1 MRRAEPDL
9 IDSYVAELAAALGGP
24 RRIRAD
30 LVTEARDSLVD
41 ATERWQRAGLETSA
55 AKRRAVDEFGPLD
68 EIAAGYRTELGL
80 ARAKRTVLLF
90 AAVLMPQPV
99 IWAEG
104 RWPWN
109 SAPTP
114 ADRPVVTFLQT
125 AIEWT
130 GMGLVV
136 GTLLVLAACGVGLRW
151 PAVRRRAAVVAAG
164 FALVASSS
172 ILVSGLVL
180 SAGSATDLPGMAA
193 SVGWALVLV
202 LAPMAMVTVAAARCL
217 RELTTPMPILRHK

>member
-1 MRRAEPDL
+1 MPDL

-24 RRIRAD
+24 RRVRAD

-41 ATERWQRAGLETSA
+41 ATERWQQAGLEPSA

-68 EIAAGYRTELGL
+68 EIAAGYRTELDL
-80 ARAKRTVLLF
+80 ARAKRTVWLF
-90 AAVLMPQPV
+90 AAVLLPQPV

-109 SAPTP
+109 SAPMP
-114 ADRPVVTFLQT
+114 AADRPVVVFLQT

-130 GMGLVV
+130 GMGLVF
-136 GTLLVLAACGVGLRW
+136 GALLALAACGVGLRW
-151 PAVRRRAAVVAAG
+151 PAVRRRAAIVAAG
-164 FALVASSS
+164 FALVASASM
-172 ILVSGLVL
+172 LLAGLVL

-193 SVGWALVLV
+193 SVGWALLLV
-202 LAPMAMVTVAAARCL
+202 LAPMAVVMVTAARCL
-217 RELTTPMPILRHK
+217 RDLIGPMPIIRHK